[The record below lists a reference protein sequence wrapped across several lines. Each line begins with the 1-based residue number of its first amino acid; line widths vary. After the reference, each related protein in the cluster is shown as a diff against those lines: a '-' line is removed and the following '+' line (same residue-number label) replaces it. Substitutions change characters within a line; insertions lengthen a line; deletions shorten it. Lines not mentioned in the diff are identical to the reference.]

1 MEKQIHYVYEW
12 IRSDL
17 NLPYYIGK
25 GVGKRAYELKR
36 NDDTN
41 DVTQFLLE
49 NNIGKE
55 IRIIAHFVTEEAA
68 FEYEKERIAFWWYLK
83 DHDILTNKTKGG
95 DGAASGDLNPQKRP
109 EARARVSVQMS
120 GENNPMKKP
129 EVVKKNKEATK
140 GFRHTEESI
149 LKISNSKKGQ
159 RKGIPL
165 TEEHKQNMRKPRT
178 EEGKQRNL
186 EAQRRRSKKAK
197 ELGIPNHMKGKK
209 NLGSSKSTT
218 LRWEKYREDRIN
230 KVSILSDKNSSGLIG
245 VKRVKKKGELIN
257 RWDASVNM
265 QGKLIELGRFDCPV
279 AASCARQIAIL
290 NMRDI

>member
-1 MEKQIHYVYEW
+1 MQEQIHYVYEW

-25 GVGKRAYELKR
+25 GAGKRAYELKR

-49 NNIGKE
+49 NNIGRE

-140 GFRHTEESI
+140 GFRHTDESI

-186 EAQRRRSKKAK
+186 EAQRRRFKKAK
-197 ELGIPNHMKGKK
+197 EVGIPHHMKGKK
-209 NLGSSKSTT
+209 NLGASKSTT

-245 VKRVKKKGELIN
+245 VERVKKKGELIN
-257 RWDASVNM
+257 RWDASVSM
-265 QGKLIELGRFDCPV
+265 QGKLIELGRFDCP
-279 AASCARQIAIL
+279 AAAACARQVAIIKT
-290 NMRDI
+290 RGD